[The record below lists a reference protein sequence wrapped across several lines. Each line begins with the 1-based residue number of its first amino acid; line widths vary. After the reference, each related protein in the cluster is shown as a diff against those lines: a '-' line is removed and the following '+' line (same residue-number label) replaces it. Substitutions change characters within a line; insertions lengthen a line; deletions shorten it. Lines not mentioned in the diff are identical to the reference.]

1 VQQARQLSYVQQ
13 AIHSLIDEADL
24 LLGEIEEQ
32 GAPSPLP
39 LVAPP
44 PSLELYQP
52 VPRQSGMIPCRSSL
66 QSAIT
71 SLIAEGEEM
80 VSQLTPKHRQGVPH
94 VDHLVVDQLLI
105 DVGEHSCNGLGTV
118 MEE

>member
-1 VQQARQLSYVQQ
+1 
-13 AIHSLIDEADL
+13 
-24 LLGEIEEQ
+24 
-32 GAPSPLP
+32 
-39 LVAPP
+39 
-44 PSLELYQP
+44 
-52 VPRQSGMIPCRSSL
+52 
-66 QSAIT
+66 
-71 SLIAEGEEM
+71 M